1 MFIGNPIGEAMNNT
15 EWAFPLA
22 ECFHIAAF
30 AFAIGTIAVVDLK
43 LLGLGIKKQS
53 AAQLLQDTEMWTLV
67 GLAVVLIAGVPIFIS
82 QPEIYWV
89 NSAFWFKMYC
99 ILAAIIFHYAVLR
112 PVVTGRTVA
121 RWWVSWWRSSR
132 CCCGPGPSSAA
143 CLSHSFRGSPW
154 ISQFTSKH
162 WIPYGFP

>member
-1 MFIGNPIGEAMNNT
+1 MFIGNPIGDAMNNT

-43 LLGLGIKKQS
+43 LLGMGIKKTS

-112 PVVTGRTVA
+112 PVVRA
-121 RWWVSWWRSSR
+121 
-132 CCCGPGPSSAA
+132 GPSPVVGKLVAIVSLLLWAGTVFGGLFIA
-143 CLSHSFRGSPW
+143 FV
-154 ISQFTSKH
+154 
-162 WIPYGFP
+162 

>member
-1 MFIGNPIGEAMNNT
+1 MFIGNPIGDAMNNT

-43 LLGLGIKKQS
+43 LLGMGIKKTS

-112 PVVTGRTVA
+112 PVVRA
-121 RWWVSWWRSSR
+121 
-132 CCCGPGPSSAA
+132 GPSPAVGKLVAIVSLLLWAGTVFGGLFIA
-143 CLSHSFRGSPW
+143 FV
-154 ISQFTSKH
+154 
-162 WIPYGFP
+162 